1 MLSRTTLRTK
11 LVLLA
16 LIPLLAVVGVAS
28 RSVRADFS
36 QANAAA
42 SQAAEVDRASK
53 MYDIARALERELLV
67 DRIVAPSAGEEPTL
81 VSPRGLD
88 EALDA
93 FITDPASAD
102 DEAIAAVDS
111 FDQRLPALRAALAAD
126 AADVFDALV
135 AARDALVLDPQAA
148 VAAPETP
155 NLETAA
161 LEWTAFTRF
170 VDGQQEF
177 DTSIFID
184 SATTED
190 ALTLEMTASLR
201 EAVALQGA
209 SFSSLLTSAV
219 VDAELLGA
227 ATQASAAATRAQQDL
242 VQFGSADF
250 VELVQANGG
259 AELTERIAVAADDV
273 LAQEIGVAPS
283 VDVQVV
289 RPAYLAADQLLIG
302 AVDVL
307 FGELTDVVTRAEA
320 DARSSAVTTVVVLA
334 VMSAALMI
342 LVFLL
347 YRSIRGPLRR
357 VTERSRDVAN
367 VQLPGVVASMRADVD
382 AELPEI
388 EEIAVTSNDEI
399 GELVTAFNMMSAT
412 AVGLVGEQ
420 AAARRSIAD
429 MFMNL
434 GRRNQK
440 LLNRLLRNLDRLE
453 RDEEDPDVLQT
464 LYDIDHI
471 TTRMRRN
478 AESLLVLAGAEQSRS
493 FSQPATAGDVVRA
506 ALAEVENYQ
515 RVSVSGDGSQLL
527 TGDCVADVAH
537 LLAELL
543 ENAIAFSPPETT
555 VQVTTRMTQRGYII
569 AVTDDGVGMSP
580 DKLMES
586 NQRIT
591 AAAGKEET
599 PSKFLG
605 LFVVGRLASRRGIE
619 VELFDS
625 PSGGI
630 TARVTLPSPTLH
642 VEQSEVQPPAPAV
655 AGDPALTVD
664 PVRVSAAALTVDP
677 VSAPAPVAA
686 AAVPVYRPPAPAA
699 AGVST
704 TLPEAVPLLVPPAP
718 TAGAFAA
725 PSDPPPA
732 PGAARPSSRPNRFG
746 AAGRRPGAHLPRTVL
761 QHSAPG
767 PIDAVV
773 GSDGG
778 ERDAATVKRS
788 LASFQSGTTQADRHG
803 EAALREAEHNETAQ
817 IGPTS

>member
-16 LIPLLAVVGVAS
+16 LVPLVAVAGVAS
-28 RSVRADFS
+28 RSVRTDFS
-36 QANAAA
+36 QADAAA
-42 SQAAEVDRASK
+42 AQAAEVDRASK
-53 MYDIARALERELLV
+53 VYDIGRALERELLV

-88 EALDA
+88 QALGA
-93 FITDPASAD
+93 FLDDPASAD
-102 DEAIAAVDS
+102 ESAIATVEA

-135 AARDALVLDPQAA
+135 AARDALALDPLAA
-148 VAAPETP
+148 ATMPETP
-155 NLETAA
+155 DLETAA

-170 VDGQQEF
+170 VDGQQDF

-209 SFSSLLTSAV
+209 SFSSLLTSDE

-250 VELVQANGG
+250 VQLVQANGG
-259 AELTERIAVAADDV
+259 AELTERIAGAADEV
-273 LAQEIGVAPS
+273 LAQEIGAAPS

-307 FGELTDVVTRAEA
+307 FGELTDVVTQVEN
-320 DARSSAVTTVVVLA
+320 DARSSAVTTVVLLA
-334 VMSAALMI
+334 VMSIGLMV

-382 AELPEI
+382 AELPEV
-388 EEIAVTSNDEI
+388 EAIAVSSNDEI

-493 FSQPATAGDVVRA
+493 FTRPASAGDVVRA
-506 ALAEVENYQ
+506 ALAEVESYQ
-515 RVSVSGDGSQLL
+515 RVVVSGDGSQLL
-527 TGDCVADVAH
+527 TGECVADVAH
-537 LLAELL
+537 LLAELV
-543 ENAIAFSPPETT
+543 ENALAFSPPETM
-555 VQVTTRMTQRGYII
+555 VQVNTRMTPHGYII
-569 AVTDDGVGMSP
+569 AITDDGVGMAA
-580 DKLMES
+580 DKLAES
-586 NQRIT
+586 NQRIA

-605 LFVVGRLASRRGIE
+605 LFVVGRLAARRGIE

-625 PSGGI
+625 PSGGV
-630 TARVTLPSPTLH
+630 TARVTLPAPTLH
-642 VEQSEVQPPAPAV
+642 VDRTDLQAPAPAAPPAPA
-655 AGDPALTVD
+655 AIPEPPAPAPAT
-664 PVRVSAAALTVDP
+664 T
-677 VSAPAPVAA
+677 PAPVAA
-686 AAVPVYRPPAPAA
+686 AAYLPPAA
-699 AGVST
+699 APVAS
-704 TLPEAVPLLVPPAP
+704 LPEAVPLLVPPTP
-718 TAGAFAA
+718 TRASFAA
-725 PSDPPPA
+725 PIEAVSALSSSAPPP
-732 PGAARPSSRPNRFG
+732 SRPNRFG
-746 AAGRRPGAHLPRTVL
+746 APGRRPGAHLPRTVVLNPDAAMIAESSEPL
-761 QHSAPG
+761 QG
-767 PIDAVV
+767 D
-773 GSDGG
+773 
-778 ERDAATVKRS
+778 ERDAATVQRS
-788 LASFQSGTTQADRHG
+788 LASFQAGTAQADRQSEQTH
-803 EAALREAEHNETAQ
+803 HETVQ
-817 IGPTS
+817 IGPKS